1 MSYGKELVLGKT
13 KDAAHSL
20 NGGDGVAGGKY
31 QLYVSM
37 CCVPNIPEISR
48 WERHL
53 SHQWI
58 RNWAV

>member
-53 SHQWI
+53 SHQ
-58 RNWAV
+58 